1 MCEIE
6 KSVFEIGKS
15 LHEIRKSLYE
25 KLKLLY
31 ENEKLSCEIIITN
44 RERETAIRDLYNC

>member
-6 KSVFEIGKS
+6 KSLYEIGKS
-15 LHEIRKSLYE
+15 LREIGKSLYE

-31 ENEKLSCEIIITN
+31 DNEKLSCEIIITN
-44 RERETAIRDLYNC
+44 RERKTAMRDL